1 MPVPVVIGQQCD
13 ISEPRFP
20 MPAVSH
26 KAIQLRPRF
35 TAIFELIDFENT
47 GVHNE
52 MEPKRE
58 KAQVI
63 G

>member
-1 MPVPVVIGQQCD
+1 
-13 ISEPRFP
+13 

-35 TAIFELIDFENT
+35 AAIFELIDFENT
-47 GVHNE
+47 EVHNE
-52 MEPKRE
+52 MEPERE
-58 KAQVI
+58 KAQVT